1 MVGHHPADA
10 GTPRSSHPPI
20 HLLNLLH
27 LLLLLLLLL
36 HLHLHLLLLHLLN
49 LLNLLHLLNLLN
61 LLHLHLHLLLL
72 HLLNLLNLLHLLN
85 LLNLLHLLNLLN
97 LLLLTPPLQVH
108 RMLCASCF
116 LCSLLLLIHCGV
128 LRLQLPLSAPC
139 LVRSAITTID
149 PETIDFAMIEF
160 AALTV
165 FDALLMLMLGAMFC

>member
-1 MVGHHPADA
+1 MVGHYPADA

-27 LLLLLLLLL
+27 LLHLLLLLLLLL
-36 HLHLHLLLLHLLN
+36 HLHLHLL
-49 LLNLLHLLNLLN
+49 
-61 LLHLHLHLLLL
+61 
-72 HLLNLLNLLHLLN
+72 LLHLLN

-128 LRLQLPLSAPC
+128 LRLQLPLSAPM
-139 LVRSAITTID
+139 LSAFGYHNDRS
-149 PETIDFAMIEF
+149 
-160 AALTV
+160 
-165 FDALLMLMLGAMFC
+165 

>member
-20 HLLNLLH
+20 HLLNLPH

-61 LLHLHLHLLLL
+61 LLHL
-72 HLLNLLNLLHLLN
+72 LN
-85 LLNLLHLLNLLN
+85 LLNLLN

-128 LRLQLPLSAPC
+128 LRLQLPLSAPM
-139 LVRSAITTID
+139 LSAFGYHNDRS
-149 PETIDFAMIEF
+149 
-160 AALTV
+160 
-165 FDALLMLMLGAMFC
+165 

>member
-10 GTPRSSHPPI
+10 GTPRSSLPPI

-61 LLHLHLHLLLL
+61 LLHL
-72 HLLNLLNLLHLLN
+72 LN
-85 LLNLLHLLNLLN
+85 LLNLLN

-149 PETIDFAMIEF
+149 PETIDFAVIEF

-165 FDALLMLMLGAMFC
+165 FDALLMLMLGIMFC